1 MYFLLLFCCCLVS
14 LSPPFCFVLVPI
26 CCCLLCFPLCIF
38 LSSLLLQN
46 ACREVERAI
55 ASECRE
61 LLPRIRAASPREVS
75 GIVSASVMDWTPRLK
90 RNGSRVCK
98 VLKAAARLVR
108 NGDVLME
115 ASPDYP
121 HVVAKFFTRVLT
133 ALVGTSSEHRK
144 LMLELRKVRKDAR
157 NAVAYPPRVPAME
170 RGYTG
175 GASARD
181 YRRETSSRDAPSQP
195 SHRRESPPSAPVL
208 TALRR
213 HFANA
218 RLAPGTCWCCEF
230 LRRKPADVRH
240 SARVCPHIDEAERLL
255 RSQGLLN

>member
-1 MYFLLLFCCCLVS
+1 
-14 LSPPFCFVLVPI
+14 
-26 CCCLLCFPLCIF
+26 
-38 LSSLLLQN
+38 
-46 ACREVERAI
+46 
-55 ASECRE
+55 
-61 LLPRIRAASPREVS
+61 
-75 GIVSASVMDWTPRLK
+75 MDWTPRLK

-144 LMLELRKVRKDAR
+144 LTLELRKVRKDIR

-170 RGYTG
+170 QGYTG

-181 YRRETSSRDAPSQP
+181 YRRETSSRDAPSRP
-195 SHRRESPPSAPVL
+195 SHRHESPPSAPVL

-230 LRRKPADVRH
+230 LRQKPADVRH